1 MMRGGGG
8 AARCKHGD
16 RASVITGLPEHS
28 LGSIA
33 ACSARN
39 KNAEDTVLSR
49 CEGFRLE
56 QRARAIGTTNIS
68 TLPPVRLDGRYI
80 SEKSI
85 TTGPSMPRVPG

>member
-39 KNAEDTVLSR
+39 KNVEDTVLW
-49 CEGFRLE
+49 RLPRSSVP
-56 QRARAIGTTNIS
+56 QLWFGLVRGV
-68 TLPPVRLDGRYI
+68 PVLLAC
-80 SEKSI
+80 
-85 TTGPSMPRVPG
+85 